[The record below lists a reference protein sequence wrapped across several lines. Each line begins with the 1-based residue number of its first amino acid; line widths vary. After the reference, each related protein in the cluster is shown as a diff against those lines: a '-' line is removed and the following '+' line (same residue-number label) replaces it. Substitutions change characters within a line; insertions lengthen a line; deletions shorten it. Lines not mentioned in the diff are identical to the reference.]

1 MSHVLTEDQ
10 RAEKGLIEFSISV
23 LIWSIGA
30 FIVFGIFLK
39 SLPSQQPSVLINNH
53 AVYLT
58 YTDNIPGYQ
67 TNWTDDTRNDAKYT
81 RIMEEDGW
89 LGKDLNKSN
98 SPRIEIAVRTPNGC
112 LYKLE
117 KIDTITRDVPKTV
130 KKISE
135 EFDVDAYVAEW
146 SEYKKNGQSDL
157 TASIPDEERLRE
169 DAEFI
174 KTKLT
179 ELAEDLAACS

>member
-1 MSHVLTEDQ
+1 MSHVLTEEQ
-10 RAEKGLIEFSISV
+10 KAEKGMIEFIVSA
-23 LIWSIGA
+23 LIWSIGM
-30 FIVFGIFLK
+30 FIVFGIFLI
-39 SLPSQQPSVLINNH
+39 SLQSQTSIITINH
-53 AVYLT
+53 TEYLT
-58 YTDNIPGYQ
+58 YTDNVPAYQ

-81 RIMEEDGW
+81 RIMEEDEW
-89 LGKDLNKSN
+89 LGKDLSKSN
-98 SPRIEIAVRTPNGC
+98 SPCIEIAVRTPNGC
-112 LYKLE
+112 LYRLE

-135 EFDVDAYVAEW
+135 DFDVNAYVAEW
-146 SEYKKNGQSDL
+146 SEYKKNGWSDQ

-179 ELAEDLAACS
+179 ELAEDLAVCS